1 MKLKNFL
8 PLIGFILFIIILS
21 QLDYHQILGIFLGI
35 NPLYALLS
43 FFVFVPLLFLATI
56 EWQLLLKRQ
65 KINVSFWYSMKNFF
79 IGFFYG
85 FITPGAIGAYTRSVY
100 LSKESGE
107 PLAKCVSNLVTF
119 NAIEFIAM
127 LAVGFVGALF
137 LTSVYPYLFL
147 FILFVAVLSIALYLF
162 FFKSARAKGIFDK
175 IIHWELLSSITDQLR
190 DSFESFHKDLPQLK
204 DVILP
209 FSISITGWL
218 LKYTMLFFVA
228 QLFLIPVSFYY
239 FILIMAVADVFA
251 SIPISIYGIGTREA
265 ALITMFSVPRFTN
278 GTIISPEQI
287 VSMSLFWF
295 VIIWLVPSI
304 IGAFVTIS
312 ETRRSFEFK
321 LDEDNCKDFERYMM
335 KYPDLYKDLASIVKE
350 TISSVKKP
358 VIIDLGVGP
367 GLLSKELTQRIP
379 SGKIIGIDPSK
390 SMLKR
395 ASENANI
402 QTYQG
407 SSINIPLEDNASDVI
422 VTRFSL
428 TYWDDPETA
437 FLEIHRVL
445 KPGGFFIIEALNK
458 EFSSFKLGL
467 IKLHMMMNNSGLA
480 VARYHIDAYK
490 TAYKVETVKELFEK
504 TGFNLF
510 RLDHKKNDWKFLV
523 IGRKKSKK

>member
-8 PLIGFILFIIILS
+8 PLIGLLLFLIILS
-21 QLDYHQILGIFLGI
+21 QLDYDQILSIFLGL
-35 NPLYALLS
+35 NPLYILLS
-43 FFVFVPLLFLATI
+43 FFVFIPLLFLATV
-56 EWQLLLKRQ
+56 EWQLLLKKQ
-65 KINVSFWYSMKNFF
+65 KINVSFWYTIKNFF

-85 FITPGAIGAYTRSVY
+85 FITPGAIGGYTRSLY
-100 LSKESGE
+100 LSKESNE
-107 PLAKCVSNLVTF
+107 PLAKCVSNIVTY

-147 FILFVAVLSIALYLF
+147 VILIVVVLSIILYLF
-162 FFKSARAKGIFDK
+162 FFKSSHAKVIFNK
-175 IIHWELLSSITDQLR
+175 IIHWDVLSGITDQLR
-190 DSFESFHKDLPQLK
+190 DSIESFHKDLPKLK

-218 LKYTMLFFVA
+218 LKYTMLFFIA
-228 QLFLIPVSFYY
+228 QLFFIPVSFYY

-265 ALITMFSVPRFTN
+265 ALITMFSVPQFTN
-278 GTIISPEQI
+278 GAIISPEQI

-312 ETRRSFEFK
+312 ETRRSSEFK
-321 LDEDNCKDFERYMM
+321 LDEDNCKDFERYMV
-335 KYPDLYKDLASIVKE
+335 KYPELYLKLARIVKE
-350 TISSVKKP
+350 TISSVSHP

-367 GLLSKELTQRIP
+367 GLLSKELAKMIP
-379 SGKIIGIDPSK
+379 QAKIIGIDPAS

-395 ASENANI
+395 AKQNAKI
-402 QTYQG
+402 EAHQG
-407 SSINIPLEDNASDVI
+407 VSDDLPLEDNSIDAI

-428 TYWDDPETA
+428 TYWDNPEKS
-437 FLEIHRVL
+437 FQEIRRVL

-458 EFSSFKLGL
+458 DFSSLKLGL
-467 IKLHMMMNNSGLA
+467 IKLHMMMNRSGIA

-490 TAYKVETVKELFEK
+490 TAYRLETVKDLFEK
-504 TGFNLF
+504 TGFTVS
-510 RLDHKKNDWKFLV
+510 RIDAKKNDWKYMV
-523 IGRKKSKK
+523 IGRK